1 VRIAYFDCIAG
12 ASGDMIL
19 GALVDAGLPVESLQG
34 VIDALGLVE
43 AELRC
48 KRVLKGGFAATKV
61 DVVVADEVPE
71 RHLSDIEAMVRQSA
85 LPPAIQEQAI
95 GVFRRLGEV
104 EAGIHGTTLD
114 EVHLHEL
121 GGVDTMVD
129 VIGTLSGLAEMGI
142 ERVYASPL
150 PLGRGFVR
158 GAHGRIP
165 LPAPAT
171 LALLEGVP
179 IVGSELDVE
188 LVTPTGAALLT
199 TLAASFGPMPAM
211 TLSATG
217 YGAGTRNRPVP
228 NVLRIIVGGLGAP
241 SEQVNVETLVKL
253 ETNVDDLNPEIYDHV
268 MARLFQGGALDV
280 FLAPVQMKK
289 NRPGTW
295 IHVLCRPGDANALEA
310 ILFAETSTLGVRQQ
324 LVGRHALS
332 RSSQRVETPYGP
344 VQVKI
349 ARWGAGQV
357 KASPE
362 YEDCRQL
369 AEEHGV
375 PLRDVYRAAEAAL
388 AALSLEV

>member
-1 VRIAYFDCIAG
+1 VKIAYFDCIAG

-19 GALVDAGLPVESLQG
+19 GALVDAGLPVESLQR
-34 VIDALGLVE
+34 VIDALGLEE

-48 KRVLKGGFAATKV
+48 ERVLKGGFGATKV
-61 DVVVADEVPE
+61 DILVADEVPE
-71 RHLSDIEAMVRQSA
+71 RHLSDIEEMVRKSA

-95 GVFRRLGEV
+95 GVFRRLGHV

-129 VIGTLSGLAEMGI
+129 VIGTLSGLAEMDI

-150 PLGRGFVR
+150 PRGRGFVR

-217 YGAGTRNRPVP
+217 YGAGTRDRPVP
-228 NVLRIIVGGLGAP
+228 NVLRIIVGELGVP
-241 SEQVNVETLVKL
+241 SEQVSIETLVKL

-268 MARLFQGGALDV
+268 MARLFAAGALDV
-280 FLAPVQMKK
+280 FLVPVQMKK

-295 IHVLCRPGDANALEA
+295 VHVLCRPGDADALEA

-332 RSSQRVETPYGP
+332 RSSQTVETRYGP
-344 VQVKI
+344 VQVKV
-349 ARWGAGQV
+349 ARWGPGHV

-362 YEDCRQL
+362 YEDCRRL
-369 AEEHGV
+369 AEEQAV
-375 PLRDVYRAAEAAL
+375 PLRDVYRAADAAL
-388 AALSLEV
+388 ARISLEA